1 LHSRIPKPQSDG
13 KRLAGVGLLLLS
25 LGCGLAIT
33 VALLF
38 ISNLTIRLFP
48 YRDLPMMPKPFFLY
62 ALAPGIIA
70 GEVLA
75 HGWIQ
80 GFVFFLTNSVVY
92 AVAAFCVIAAIDA
105 RSSRE

>member
-1 LHSRIPKPQSDG
+1 MKARIG
-13 KRLAGVGLLLLS
+13 IS

-38 ISNLTIRLFP
+38 LSKLAIRLFP

-70 GEVLA
+70 GEAFA

-80 GFVFFLTNSVVY
+80 KSVFFLTNSVVY
-92 AVAAFCVIAAIDA
+92 AVAAFCVIAAIHA
-105 RSSRE
+105 GSRRN